1 MLCHISDITYY
12 IMFLFIS
19 NWDVRPISDIA
30 DAQPLDVPE
39 VHRRRWIY
47 GENDMP
53 IPRRSVIQI
62 LLKEG
67 LNQFYVFQVL
77 SCILW
82 FADEYYYYAAAIVV
96 MSISSLAWNIYELRR
111 VVFLANISRR
121 LLLDVTKPINAAY
134 LVVILIERKGP
145 VRYGHQNW
153 HRGCLS

>member
-1 MLCHISDITYY
+1 
-12 IMFLFIS
+12 
-19 NWDVRPISDIA
+19 
-30 DAQPLDVPE
+30 
-39 VHRRRWIY
+39 
-47 GENDMP
+47 MP
-53 IPRRSVIQI
+53 IPRRSVIQL

-145 VRYGHQNW
+145 VRYGHQIW